1 MAEEESGQEK
11 TEDASLKRLE
21 KAREDGQVAR
31 SRELGTTLLLM
42 TGAISMLIFGAN
54 LADRLQAIMRANF
67 GFDRNA
73 AMDPNMMA
81 AKLGESL
88 SSVFDLVGLILVL
101 LMLAGVVGAIGVG
114 GWLISPKPI
123 QPKFSRL
130 NPLEG
135 LKRMFSMKSLVELF
149 KAVAKFLLVAGVAI
163 LILFQME
170 TDLLSISQQAL
181 IPAVSHSTWIVVW
194 SALGMSAATIIIA
207 AIDVPF
213 QIYDN
218 AKKLKMTKQQVK
230 DENKDSEG
238 KPEVKNRI
246 RQIQRELAQSR
257 MMSDIPDADV
267 VITNPEHFS
276 VALKYDSEG
285 SGAPIVVAKGAD
297 EIAIKI
303 REIANAHEI
312 PILRSPPLTRAIYY
326 TTEID
331 HQIPAKLYLAVAQV
345 LAYIYQLRA
354 RPSAS
359 RSGPKPAGPIRAS
372 SLDSQLDIP
381 SDLQFDAEG
390 NLDEDV

>member
-1 MAEEESGQEK
+1 MAEEENGQEK
-11 TEDASLKRLE
+11 TEDATLKRQE

-42 TGAISMLIFGAN
+42 TGALSILIFGAD
-54 LADRLQAIMRANF
+54 LADRLQAVMQANF
-67 GFDRNA
+67 SFDRHA
-73 AMDPNMMA
+73 AMDPNMMS
-81 AKLGESL
+81 AKLGDSL
-88 SSVFDLVGLILVL
+88 SSVFDLVGLILFL
-101 LMLAGVVGAIGVG
+101 IMLAGVVGAIGVG
-114 GWLISPKPI
+114 GWLVSAKPI

-135 LKRMFSMKSLVELF
+135 LKRMFSMKALVELF
-149 KAVAKFLLVAGVAI
+149 KALAKFILVAGVAV

-170 TDLLSISQQAL
+170 TDLLSISQEPL
-181 IPAVSHSTWIVVW
+181 IPAVSHSTWIVIW
-194 SALGMSAATIIIA
+194 SAIGMSAATVIIA

-218 AKKLKMTKQQVK
+218 AQKLKMTKQQVK
-230 DENKDSEG
+230 DEHKDSEG
-238 KPEVKNRI
+238 KPEVKSRI

-257 MMSDIPDADV
+257 MMAAIPDADV

-285 SGAPIVVAKGAD
+285 AGAPVVLAKGAD

-303 REIANAHEI
+303 REIANAHDI
-312 PILRSPPLTRAIYY
+312 PILRSPPLTRAVYF

-331 HQIPAKLYLAVAQV
+331 EQIPAKLYLAVAQV

-359 RSGPKPAGPIRAS
+359 RAGPKPAGPIRAS

-381 SDLQFDAEG
+381 AELQFDAEG
-390 NLDEDV
+390 NLAE

>member
-1 MAEEESGQEK
+1 MAEEENGQEK
-11 TEDASLKRLE
+11 TEDATLKRQE

-42 TGAISMLIFGAN
+42 TGAISILLFGAD
-54 LADRLQAIMRANF
+54 LAGRLQTLMKASF
-67 GFDRNA
+67 DFDRHA

-81 AKLGESL
+81 AKLGSSL
-88 SSVFDLVGLILVL
+88 SSVFDLVGLILFL
-101 LMLAGVVGAIGVG
+101 IMLAGVVGAIGVG
-114 GWLISPKPI
+114 GWLVSAKPI
-123 QPKFSRL
+123 QPKLSRL

-135 LKRMFSMKSLVELF
+135 LKRMFSMKALVELF
-149 KAVAKFLLVAGVAI
+149 KALAKFVLVAGVAI

-170 TDLLSISQQAL
+170 TDLLSISQQPL
-181 IPAVSHSTWIVVW
+181 IPAVSHSTWIVIW
-194 SALGMSAATIIIA
+194 SAIGMSAATVIIA

-218 AKKLKMTKQQVK
+218 AQKLKMTKQQVK
-230 DENKDSEG
+230 DEHKDSEG
-238 KPEVKNRI
+238 KPEVKSRI

-257 MMSDIPDADV
+257 MMAAIPDADV

-285 SGAPIVVAKGAD
+285 AGAPVVLAKGAD

-303 REIANAHEI
+303 REVANAHDI
-312 PILRSPPLTRAIYY
+312 PILRSPPLTRAVYF

-331 HQIPAKLYLAVAQV
+331 QQIPAKLYLAVAQV

-359 RSGPKPAGPIRAS
+359 RAGPKPAGPIRAS
-372 SLDSQLDIP
+372 ALDSQLDIP

-390 NLDEDV
+390 NLPE

>member
-1 MAEEESGQEK
+1 MAEEENGQEK
-11 TEDASLKRLE
+11 TEDATLKRQE

-42 TGAISMLIFGAN
+42 TGALSILIFGAD
-54 LADRLQAIMRANF
+54 LADRLQAVMQANF
-67 GFDRNA
+67 SFDRHA
-73 AMDPNMMA
+73 AMDPNMMS
-81 AKLGESL
+81 AKLGDSL
-88 SSVFDLVGLILVL
+88 SSVFYLVGLILFL
-101 LMLAGVVGAIGVG
+101 IMLAGVIGAIGVG
-114 GWLISPKPI
+114 GWLVSAKPI
-123 QPKFSRL
+123 QPKLSRL

-135 LKRMFSMKSLVELF
+135 LKRMFSMKALVELF
-149 KAVAKFLLVAGVAI
+149 KALAKFILVAGVAV

-170 TDLLSISQQAL
+170 TDLLSISQEPL
-181 IPAVSHSTWIVVW
+181 IPAVSHSTWIVIW
-194 SALGMSAATIIIA
+194 SAIGMSAATVIIA

-218 AKKLKMTKQQVK
+218 AQKLKMTKQQVK
-230 DENKDSEG
+230 DEHKDSEG
-238 KPEVKNRI
+238 KPEVKSRI

-257 MMSDIPDADV
+257 MMAAIPDADV

-285 SGAPIVVAKGAD
+285 AGAPVVLAKGAD

-303 REIANAHEI
+303 REIANAHDI
-312 PILRSPPLTRAIYY
+312 PILRSPPLTRAVYF
-326 TTEID
+326 TTEINE
-331 HQIPAKLYLAVAQV
+331 QIPAKLYLAVAQV

-359 RSGPKPAGPIRAS
+359 RAGPKPAGPIRAS

-381 SDLQFDAEG
+381 AELQFDAEG
-390 NLDEDV
+390 NLAE

>member
-1 MAEEESGQEK
+1 MAEEENGQEK
-11 TEDASLKRLE
+11 TEDATLKRQE

-42 TGAISMLIFGAN
+42 TGALSILIFGAD
-54 LADRLQAIMRANF
+54 LADRLQAVMQANF
-67 GFDRNA
+67 SFDRHA
-73 AMDPNMMA
+73 AMDPNMMS
-81 AKLGESL
+81 AKLGDSL
-88 SSVFDLVGLILVL
+88 SSVFYLVGLILFL
-101 LMLAGVVGAIGVG
+101 IMLAGVIGAIGVG
-114 GWLISPKPI
+114 GWLVSAKPI

-135 LKRMFSMKSLVELF
+135 LKRMFSMKALVELF
-149 KAVAKFLLVAGVAI
+149 KALAKFILVAGVAV

-170 TDLLSISQQAL
+170 TDLLSISQEPL
-181 IPAVSHSTWIVVW
+181 IPAVSHSTWIVIW
-194 SALGMSAATIIIA
+194 SAIGMSAATVIIA

-218 AKKLKMTKQQVK
+218 AQKLKMTKQQVK
-230 DENKDSEG
+230 DEHKDSEG
-238 KPEVKNRI
+238 KPEVKSRI

-257 MMSDIPDADV
+257 MMAAIPDADV

-285 SGAPIVVAKGAD
+285 AGAPVVLAKGAD

-303 REIANAHEI
+303 REIANAHDI
-312 PILRSPPLTRAIYY
+312 PILRSPPLTRAVYF
-326 TTEID
+326 TTEINE
-331 HQIPAKLYLAVAQV
+331 QIPAKLYLAVAQV

-359 RSGPKPAGPIRAS
+359 RAGPKPAGPIRAS

-381 SDLQFDAEG
+381 VELQFDAEG
-390 NLDEDV
+390 NLAE